1 MSGRKKINWQKVVTR
16 EYPFLWSDYTND
28 AYKTME
34 KVVGTTM
41 RYNLFYGDKD
51 MLNIYRDP
59 KDVDRSYEMINRIAK
74 DPAVIEKMMNKYD
87 GLVAQ
92 NYRLFKEITRLK
104 DKNNIKIKLLELDKN
119 FLQTVMYFLFFAF
132 FGFGADK
139 SNIKKF
145 LKKQGKRFDKIR
157 MYTIDID
164 MRREFSRCFSK
175 YNKGL
180 LNLTPL
186 MRRKELLIFLKIGK
200 IDRHKI
206 SQRARNYLVI
216 TKDLRTR
223 EYKLADIPKVLKKEL
238 SHLKVDTQAK
248 SIIGRAACLGNVQGK
263 AVVVLSKKDY
273 HKIKTGNI
281 LVTTMT
287 KPDIVPYLKYVRG
300 IITNDGGA
308 LSHASIISREMKI
321 PCLTNTKYAT
331 DIIKDGEA
339 LYLEASKGLVRRLL

>member
-132 FGFGADK
+132 FGFGVI
-139 SNIKKF
+139 SP
-145 LKKQGKRFDKIR
+145 GYTEPVGIR
-157 MYTIDID
+157 EI
-164 MRREFSRCFSK
+164 
-175 YNKGL
+175 N
-180 LNLTPL
+180 
-186 MRRKELLIFLKIGK
+186 
-200 IDRHKI
+200 
-206 SQRARNYLVI
+206 QRY
-216 TKDLRTR
+216 
-223 EYKLADIPKVLKKEL
+223 
-238 SHLKVDTQAK
+238 S
-248 SIIGRAACLGNVQGK
+248 
-263 AVVVLSKKDY
+263 
-273 HKIKTGNI
+273 
-281 LVTTMT
+281 
-287 KPDIVPYLKYVRG
+287 
-300 IITNDGGA
+300 
-308 LSHASIISREMKI
+308 
-321 PCLTNTKYAT
+321 
-331 DIIKDGEA
+331 
-339 LYLEASKGLVRRLL
+339 

>member
-1 MSGRKKINWQKVVTR
+1 M
-16 EYPFLWSDYTND
+16 
-28 AYKTME
+28 
-34 KVVGTTM
+34 
-41 RYNLFYGDKD
+41 
-51 MLNIYRDP
+51 
-59 KDVDRSYEMINRIAK
+59 DR
-74 DPAVIEKMMNKYD
+74 
-87 GLVAQ
+87 
-92 NYRLFKEITRLK
+92 
-104 DKNNIKIKLLELDKN
+104 
-119 FLQTVMYFLFFAF
+119 
-132 FGFGADK
+132 ADK